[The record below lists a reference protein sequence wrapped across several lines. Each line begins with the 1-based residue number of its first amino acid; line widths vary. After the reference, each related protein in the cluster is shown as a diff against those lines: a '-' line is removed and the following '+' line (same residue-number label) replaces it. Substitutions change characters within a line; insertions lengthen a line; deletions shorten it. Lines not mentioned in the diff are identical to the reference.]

1 MNDLKRDDGFTLIEV
16 LIAIA
21 IFSIGIMV
29 VVSLQTNAVMKTVS
43 ARNTTEAL
51 ELASAQVEF
60 LHGLPLYDPDLDLD
74 GDGITEP
81 FDMPPELNAENADD
95 HEAAVGRY
103 AMRWTVTDNQPLVAI
118 PNVFSTVGPDP
129 LTISKTIVVTVAD
142 ARQPNRPL
150 ATLEMIKVWDRDG

>member
-16 LIAIA
+16 LIAMA

-29 VVSLQTNAVMKTVS
+29 VVSLQTDAVMKTVS

-74 GDGITEP
+74 GNGITAP
-81 FDMPPELNAENADD
+81 FDMPPELNAGL
-95 HEAAVGRY
+95 HTAAVGRY
-103 AMRWTVTDNQPLVAI
+103 TMRWTVTDDEPLEEI

-142 ARQPNRPL
+142 AQQPNRPL

>member
-16 LIAIA
+16 LIAMA

-29 VVSLQTNAVMKTVS
+29 VVSLQTDAVMKTVS

-74 GDGITEP
+74 GNGVEEP
-81 FDMPPELNAENADD
+81 FDMPPELNAGF

-103 AMRWTVTDNQPLVAI
+103 TMRWTVTDNQPLVAI

-129 LTISKTIVVTVAD
+129 LTISKAIAVTVAD
-142 ARQPNRPL
+142 AQQPNRPL